1 LHELQTLLPLD
12 VPNKTTLSLNII
24 SETSS
29 LLFISLH
36 SQLMDPC
43 LGEPATR
50 TQLLARF
57 KTAHDQLRAPEE
69 LATERLTKMVPLIE
83 NIVQL
88 KIARKRPDHPPALPR
103 KRPDHPPARP
113 ESTDNRGRLGKRK
126 QPESLEIQRQ
136 DLPVYV
142 APSQRVRSSFDSLDA
157 EISDGNVAGDL

>member
-1 LHELQTLLPLD
+1 MHTLVLLLLE
-12 VPNKTTLSLNII
+12 VP
-24 SETSS
+24 TSS
-29 LLFISLH
+29 LLFIAIH
-36 SQLMDPC
+36 SQLMEPC

-50 TQLLARF
+50 TQLLTRF
-57 KTAHDQLRAPEE
+57 KTALDQLCAPEE

-126 QPESLEIQRQ
+126 QPESLEI
-136 DLPVYV
+136 
-142 APSQRVRSSFDSLDA
+142 
-157 EISDGNVAGDL
+157 